1 MIKKNRMQNLKK
13 TYSQLP
19 EEFHKSTNPTPV
31 SKPKIICLNR
41 SLAND
46 LSIDTNDE
54 TQFLQYFSG
63 NELPANSSPI
73 AMAYAGHQFG
83 NFVPQLGDGRAILL
97 GELFD
102 KKGKHHDIQLKGS
115 GVTAFSRQGDGRSA
129 VGPVIREYIISE
141 AMHALNIPT
150 TRALAAVSTGENVL
164 RETTQKGGI
173 LTRVSNSLI
182 RVGTFEFFRAR
193 QDLENL
199 KLLADFTI
207 NRLFPQIPDEKNKY
221 LLLFEAIAEKQST
234 LISKWMSI
242 GFIHGVMNTDNFSVS
257 GETIDYGPCAFMEA
271 YDPNA
276 VFSSIDRHE
285 RYKYSN
291 QPKIALWNL
300 SCLAGCLLPI
310 IVGNEN
316 EKEEM
321 IQESLGTFSKD
332 INSKINTAMTEKIG
346 LKETKESND
355 LVKDLLSIMHKN
367 GADFTLTFRSLSLA
381 IDNNDDHFLVCFDNI
396 DQPKAWLKK
405 WKKMMHQANEKTEN
419 AIESL
424 NSINPIYIPRNHL
437 IERAIRE
444 YEEENTHTIMD
455 QLLQITEKPF
465 LEQENMQDY
474 AIPAKDDE
482 RVTQTFCG
490 T

>member
-1 MIKKNRMQNLKK
+1 MENLKK
-13 TYSQLP
+13 TYSELP
-19 EEFHKSTNPTPV
+19 KEFHRSINPTPV
-31 SKPKIICLNR
+31 SKPKFLSLNR
-41 SLAND
+41 ELANE
-46 LSIDTNDE
+46 LSIDTADE
-54 TQFLQYFSG
+54 KKLLQYFSG
-63 NELPANSSPI
+63 NSVPGNSSTL

-97 GELFD
+97 GELYD
-102 KKGKHHDIQLKGS
+102 KERKLNDIQLKGS

-129 VGPVIREYIISE
+129 IGPVIREYVLSE
-141 AMHALNIPT
+141 AMHAMNIPT
-150 TRALAAVSTGENVL
+150 TRALAAVSTGENVS
-164 RETTQKGGI
+164 REAPLKGGI

-182 RVGTFEFFRAR
+182 RIGTFEFFRAR

-199 KLLADFTI
+199 KVLADFTI
-207 NRLFPQIPDEKNKY
+207 NRLYPEISDEGNKY
-221 LLLFEAIAEKQST
+221 LQLFEAIAEKQST

-271 YDPNA
+271 YSPDT
-276 VFSSIDRHE
+276 VFSSIDRHG

-310 IVGNEN
+310 IEGNEN
-316 EKEEM
+316 EKEET
-321 IQESLGTFSKD
+321 IRESLGNFSKD
-332 INSKINTAMTEKIG
+332 INLKINTAMTEKVG

-355 LVKDLLSIMHKN
+355 LVKELLSIMHKN
-367 GADFTLTFRSLSLA
+367 SADFTLTFRSLSSA
-381 IDNNDDHFLVCFDNI
+381 IGSNDDDFLVCFSNAEE
-396 DQPKAWLKK
+396 PKDWLKK
-405 WKKMMHQANEKTEN
+405 WKKMIHQRSKKTQN
-419 AIESL
+419 SIDNL

-455 QLLQITEKPF
+455 QILQVTEKPY
-465 LEQENMQDY
+465 LEQENMEDF
-474 AIPAKDDE
+474 AIPAKDHE
-482 RVTQTFCG
+482 QVTQTFCG